1 MNVRFTGLPGP
12 LLNPAQANVE
22 VEVARGSTVT
32 CRSVRASEAAI
43 SMRLGRHRY
52 LLKWN
57 SFSSSNNC
65 QQNNA
70 ILTTRQPSN

>member
-1 MNVRFTGLPGP
+1 MKFRFTLFRIRSF
-12 LLNPAQANVE
+12 LSFVNYIIQITYKIQYKKL
-22 VEVARGSTVT
+22 T
-32 CRSVRASEAAI
+32 CLSVRSREAAI

-65 QQNNA
+65 V
-70 ILTTRQPSN
+70 LV